1 MVDTKEQKV
10 VRRRRK
16 VLRTEVLRHWLACS
30 HIWFSAIPGATPIPF
45 PTEIQKTFSL
55 LKKPGLGF
63 PSWMGFRQKV
73 ISSLVST
80 SIRKS

>member
-10 VRRRRK
+10 LRRRRK
-16 VLRTEVLRHWLACS
+16 VLSTEVYRNRLACS
-30 HIWFSAIPGATPIPF
+30 HIWFSAIPGANPVPF

-55 LKKPGLGF
+55 LKKPVLGF
-63 PSWMGFRQKV
+63 PGWMGFRQKV

-80 SIRKS
+80 SIKKS